1 MNLFILVRILKMEL
15 LNKIKAIYSNLI
27 FELKSFSLNSF
38 LENLYNQ
45 VLIHHKIDPIIGIE
59 NFNRFL
65 TFYGLNPLSLSRS
78 PVKLWNYFMLLSFA
92 VGLIKTIL
100 AFYLNPA
107 TNYKWCI
114 YLGDVSLL
122 FRSLRKFFLIVLSLE
137 ISFSFFTNRLFSQNT
152 DTQWLEV
159 FKCFDGTLIP
169 KSIGIKDKEIL
180 IKMIILTKF
189 AIKSVKILTIS
200 FTVISICFL
209 FYLFMK
215 RIHINN
221 ELELFFCLFWFIS
234 TLIGIYFVSGTIFT
248 SNSCFQ
254 LICFYCFINFRYFNK
269 LIDNFNFEMSFGCKR
284 FIMHMKIKTLINN
297 QNEFSIRILKYNKFW
312 RKFYSIMMM
321 HFLPTNIILLQQ
333 VLYGQLGFQIKIL
346 YIICFVCG
354 IIFIVSSS
362 LFVCLLANEVE
373 NHHKQLIQIQ
383 LRRHLN
389 LGIVTKI
396 KVSQFVN

>member
-1 MNLFILVRILKMEL
+1 MEL
-15 LNKIKAIYSNLI
+15 LNKIKTIYSNLI
-27 FELKSFSLNSF
+27 FKLKSFSLNSF

-45 VLIHHKIDPIIGIE
+45 VLIDHKIDPTIAIE
-59 NFNRFL
+59 NFNQFL

-78 PVKLWNYFMLLSFA
+78 PVKLWNYFMLFSFGI
-92 VGLIKTIL
+92 GLIKTIL
-100 AFYLNPA
+100 AFYLNPV

-122 FRSLRKFFLIVLSLE
+122 FRSLRKFFLIILSLA

-152 DTQWLEV
+152 DTYWLEV
-159 FKCFDGTLIP
+159 FKCFDGTLTSQ
-169 KSIGIKDKEIL
+169 SIGIKDKKIL
-180 IKMIILTKF
+180 IKMIILTKIG
-189 AIKSVKILTIS
+189 IKSVKIMTIS
-200 FTVISICFL
+200 FTVISISFL

-215 RIHINN
+215 RIHLND
-221 ELELFFCLFWFIS
+221 ELELFFCLFWSIS

-248 SNSCFQ
+248 SNFCFQ

-269 LIDNFNFEMSFGCKR
+269 LINNFNFEMSFGCRR

-312 RKFYSIMMM
+312 GKFYLIMMT
-321 HFLPTNIILLQQ
+321 HILPANIILLQQ

-346 YIICFVCG
+346 YAICFVCG
-354 IIFIVSSS
+354 ITFIISSS

-373 NHHKQLIQIQ
+373 NHHKQLVQIQ

-389 LGIVTKI
+389 LDIMTKI
-396 KVSQFVN
+396 KVGQFIN